1 MLASN
6 AAHWS
11 ELSARAAQFVKLER
25 NVWLS
30 SAWCVSVVIVV
41 RLQVLRNLFR
51 KFLVLGSRRGNWIN
65 DELFTSFLL
74 FLFSRNSVWWLGGWR
89 SMAQLLIT
97 KQKLPPVEMT
107 DDVLGDFTFG
117 RTLHVLVIYQG
128 TDNTIQ
134 CLDKLFPMKKKLLH
148 FMITLEI
155 PEYCLIYIYC
165 SNYYR
170 IFLSRKKKSGLHLLL

>member
-1 MLASN
+1 
-6 AAHWS
+6 
-11 ELSARAAQFVKLER
+11 
-25 NVWLS
+25 
-30 SAWCVSVVIVV
+30 
-41 RLQVLRNLFR
+41 
-51 KFLVLGSRRGNWIN
+51 
-65 DELFTSFLL
+65 
-74 FLFSRNSVWWLGGWR
+74 
-89 SMAQLLIT
+89 MAQLFIT

-107 DDVLGDFTFG
+107 DDVLGDFTLG

-128 TDNTIQ
+128 TVHTIQ

-165 SNYYR
+165 LNYYR